1 MSKVYFSIFYHYPSI
16 IAKECIVLG
25 VLAYNP
31 DDNIFDFRTI
41 KNTSRITAF
50 NDEIDIAFL
59 KRYLNAM
66 KKSIE
71 RLVKRNMFDIHE
83 FTRHY
88 VNELQFDTVK
98 SISIEESF
106 EDFVES
112 CVRRYMPFDYNKK
125 DRPQKNEQI
134 KFLKKIYSS
143 SNKVKNGHFDGGYNE
158 KLNYDFSVGN
168 YAFKFIYLNK
178 RKIYG
183 NIFQVA
189 KSWDFSARE
198 LLDLYRIK
206 TIFVVNFDGD
216 NDQLAGIYNILSKN
230 ADVLKYEDA
239 LALAEKE
246 FNNLLE

>member
-25 VLAYNP
+25 VLAYSP
-31 DDNIFDFRTI
+31 ADNVFDFRI
-41 KNTSRITAF
+41 IRNTSRITAF
-50 NDEIDIAFL
+50 NDEIDINFL
-59 KRYLNAM
+59 KHYLNAM
-66 KKSIE
+66 KKSIK
-71 RLVKRNMFDIHE
+71 RLVERNMFDIHE

-98 SISIEESF
+98 SVSIEESF

-112 CVRRYMPFDYNKK
+112 CVRRYIPFDYSKK

-143 SNKVKNGHFDGGYNE
+143 SNEVKNGHFDGCHNE
-158 KLNYDFSVGN
+158 KLNYDFSVGK
-168 YAFKFIYLNK
+168 YAFKFIYSNK
-178 RKIYG
+178 SKKYG
-183 NIFQVA
+183 NIFNVA
-189 KSWDFSARE
+189 KTWDFNARE
-198 LLDLYRIK
+198 LLERYEIK
-206 TIFVVNFDGD
+206 TIFVIDFNID
-216 NDQLAGIYNILSKN
+216 NDQLSGIYNILSKN